1 MLANGDILIEDSDTA
16 ASDDGLFKVVVVGEF
31 NSGKSSVINLMFR
44 RGVLPASAEFTN
56 MPPARIVLSDQEDWT
71 ITGDGGSELNAED
84 FRGGKLDGEDI
95 ENIEISLAGDDLS
108 DVSVTEVGVGL
119 DGFLSPEA
127 EDLIKGAD
135 LVIWCTMGQRAW
147 CLSEIDIVKEFPG
160 KIHKHAILVITRADL
175 LQTNKKRQ
183 LVTDRV
189 EGAAAAFFDKVF
201 MVECGTKAVAEANNA
216 TRWEETGGLELW
228 EGLVASVK
236 HVRALPPGWEDQ
248 VDEAELDED
257 FADED
262 AQMEAEEDPVAE
274 EAVIRDNVVPLNAPD
289 PVAPV
294 AAPVTPDQPA
304 PPVLANLYGKID
316 EFVTWIDDR
325 EEPVSGG
332 KIVTFVEDLLRGLSD
347 ANEDNDKQVSQLL
360 DLAKKATTLVAKEPS
375 SEDKALR
382 CLDILIQLESELT
395 VATNMATSLPIAASR
410 MSRLVLNESS
420 EISGRT
426 QVPT

>member
-1 MLANGDILIEDSDTA
+1 MLANGDILIEDGHA
-16 ASDDGLFKVVVVGEF
+16 ATSEDGLFKVVVVGEF
-31 NSGKSSVINLMFR
+31 NSGKSSVINLMLR

-56 MPPARIVLSDQEDWT
+56 MPPARIVLSDQEEWA
-71 ITGDGGSELNAED
+71 ITGDGGSELNAEE

-108 DVSVTEVGVGL
+108 DVSVTEVSVDL
-119 DGFLSPEA
+119 DGFLSYEA
-127 EDLIKGAD
+127 EDLINGAD

-147 CLSEIDIVKEFPG
+147 CLSEIDIVKEFPS

-175 LQTNKKRQ
+175 LPSKNKKK

-189 EGAAAAFFDKVF
+189 EGAAAEFFDKVF
-201 MVECGTKAVAEANNA
+201 MVECGTKAIAEADKSA
-216 TRWEETGGLELW
+216 RWKETGGQALW

-236 HVRALPPGWEDQ
+236 HVRALPPGWEDE

-262 AQMEAEEDPVAE
+262 AQMEAAEEPVAE
-274 EAVIRDNVVPLNAPD
+274 EIVSRDNVVPLKALEPIT
-289 PVAPV
+289 PTA
-294 AAPVTPDQPA
+294 PDQPV
-304 PPVLANLYGKID
+304 PPIMAKLNGKID
-316 EFVTWIDDR
+316 EFVAWIDDR

-332 KIVTFVEDLLRGLSD
+332 KIVNFMEDVLRGLSD
-347 ANEDNDKQVSQLL
+347 ANEDNDKQVAQLL
-360 DLAKKATTLVAKEPS
+360 DLAKDAMTLIAKEPS

-382 CLDILIQLESELT
+382 CLDMLIQLETELT
-395 VATNMATSLPIAASR
+395 VATKLATALPIAASR
-410 MSRLVLNESS
+410 VSRLVFNESS